1 MAKDKKERE
10 KLIELI
16 KVMECHPEKT
26 CPEDRTTCKECQ
38 NSEGGGLCNVFAR
51 KADYLLRNNIKVLPD
66 LKYKQELYVI
76 YEGKI
81 KPLEVSSF
89 MVRPEFDNLVQIHL
103 RKNGFNWSCTM
114 DNIGKTVFYTRE
126 EAEQALVNYKSSKNG
141 EQRKEG

>member
-1 MAKDKKERE
+1 MKNQERE

-26 CPEDRTTCKECQ
+26 CPEDRTTCKECK

-51 KADYLLRNNIKVLPD
+51 KADYLLRNNIKALPD

-81 KPLEVSSF
+81 KPLEVTSF
-89 MVRPEFDNLVQIHL
+89 TVRPEFDNFIQIHL
-103 RKNGFNWSCTM
+103 YKNGFNWCCTM
-114 DNIGKTVFYTRE
+114 DDIGDTVFLKKE
-126 EAEQALVNYKSSKNG
+126 EATDVLE
-141 EQRKEG
+141 RKKKQCLEK